1 MPPQASGSG
10 RGLPCGAPPSHV
22 PPRRAAPA
30 PAPASWRAAVA
41 ARRAAAAR
49 NPRARPP
56 APPGRSATY
65 RRAAGAPRA
74 RRRRRCVPGCS
85 EAEGED
91 EGGGKGGG
99 KGGGEGGTWIELE
112 WAEALAEAK
121 TAAACK
127 VEVEAEDRGLRAEGR
142 GCALGRGLRPLWRA
156 SCARR
161 SSAARCIARRFIRQ
175 PQWRAA
181 PQCNRCALAASRWH
195 ASGSRSSRQH
205 SKQTK
210 GLPSG
215 AGESSGGG
223 GGCSSTATAVGNSRE
238 CSRRTHA
245 ALDAFAA
252 EGQPRRQCGVR
263 GSSSIQVC
271 TNAWQLAKR
280 LRHAERCKA
289 AGVRRQS
296 SLRWPENWIA
306 TATSTVPA
314 GAIAGKKNL
323 RGVETS

>member
-1 MPPQASGSG
+1 MRVEVRLEVRVVLGSNWNGLRLWLRLRPRLRVRLRLRPRTKGSG
-10 RGLPCGAPPSHV
+10 P
-22 PPRRAAPA
+22 
-30 PAPASWRAAVA
+30 
-41 ARRAAAAR
+41 
-49 NPRARPP
+49 
-56 APPGRSATY
+56 
-65 RRAAGAPRA
+65 
-74 RRRRRCVPGCS
+74 
-85 EAEGED
+85 
-91 EGGGKGGG
+91 
-99 KGGGEGGTWIELE
+99 
-112 WAEALAEAK
+112 
-121 TAAACK
+121 
-127 VEVEAEDRGLRAEGR
+127 RAEGC
-142 GCALGRGLRPLWRA
+142 GLGRGLRPLWRA

-161 SSAARCIARRFIRQ
+161 SSAARCIARTFIRQ

-223 GGCSSTATAVGNSRE
+223 GGCSSTTTAVGCSRE

-263 GSSSIQVC
+263 GSSSVQVC

-289 AGVRRQS
+289 AGARRQS

-306 TATSTVPA
+306 TATSTVPTGGMGNHA
-314 GAIAGKKNL
+314 RSQENL
-323 RGVETS
+323 RGGVN